1 MSILTN
7 DMRANAAPVDVANRA
22 RTNLSASTEG
32 GEVQTCGTAPYG
44 RTVWFRYVAP
54 AEGRVT
60 FAASRFD
67 IVTALYRGNA
77 TSPFMCTD
85 NDSGNPLSSTVFGD
99 VKPGEV
105 LYLQV
110 GGKGSGAAAV
120 EDNFTLNTT
129 FAEDQDIDNDGYNKR
144 PGPDCDDADPSV
156 HPQQIE
162 TPNNGKDDDCAGGD
176 SHDTDLDG
184 QDAEPYGPDC
194 DDGNDAIFKGAAEI
208 RGNFVDENCDDK
220 TPAAQLSP
228 FPAVSYSHV
237 AVLAGRQFG
246 VLKVTSVAK
255 GYRIAVRC
263 RGSSRCPK
271 KFTKKTKSRRAV
283 TTNRYKRTFGPGAE
297 VEIRVTKPGVN
308 RYGYFVEYKVVAPR
322 DVVKRTCKIQPKSG
336 RLTGCRRA

>member
-1 MSILTN
+1 
-7 DMRANAAPVDVANRA
+7 
-22 RTNLSASTEG
+22 
-32 GEVQTCGTAPYG
+32 VQYG

-54 AEGRVT
+54 AAGTVT
-60 FAASRFD
+60 LAASRFD
-67 IVTALYRGNA
+67 TVSALYRENA
-77 TSPFMCTD
+77 ATPFDCND
-85 NDSGNPLSSTVFGD
+85 NDQGNILRSAVSGYVL
-99 VKPGEV
+99 PGEV

-110 GGKGSGAAAV
+110 GGRDNGTGGF
-120 EDNFTLNTT
+120 EDNFSLDVT

-144 PGPDCDDADPSV
+144 PGPDCDDNDPSV